1 MKLSIRYMYIVHVHV
16 HVYTVQHSF
25 TNAIH
30 YSTWNYQLRFKVGAF
45 RTMFKLVEELLVVI
59 KFKFGDLVHETFNV
73 SHTKQLADK
82 WTSLEL
88 FQIVNVLPRTDEGDW
103 TLSGSNSERERE
115 GGGSDTHDIT

>member
-1 MKLSIRYMYIVHVHV
+1 
-16 HVYTVQHSF
+16 
-25 TNAIH
+25 
-30 YSTWNYQLRFKVGAF
+30 
-45 RTMFKLVEELLVVI
+45 MFKLVEELLVVI
-59 KFKFGDLVHETFNV
+59 KFEFGDLVHETFNV

-115 GGGSDTHDIT
+115 GGEVTHTTSHSHIHAHTIDAGSLTH